1 MRKLPLSL
9 SRISLPSIGNWLQT
23 GPNAIAA
30 YPGEKELLR
39 TGTILVTDTRLAY
52 IDAFDR
58 TLKTYMFEHMLSV
71 NKHYYRPTSL
81 NRRLCKGVIITATI
95 VLLLSIIV
103 DITSGSQSSMIM
115 VYIPL
120 LMSLAVGLLVW
131 RDMRPR
137 YSIEWEMTNGTN
149 GKISTEPLMREWL
162 LDKRNREK
170 SMDRLAH
177 AMNEALSA
185 KAWWP
190 NGNHINQA
198 QLDMFVA
205 PTANATENSSAVP
218 AGKPKLKLV
227 NSLYEH

>member
-1 MRKLPLSL
+1 MRKLPLARL
-9 SRISLPSIGNWLQT
+9 PLPSIRNWLQT

-81 NRRLCKGVIITATI
+81 NRRLCKGVILAAIV
-95 VLLLSIIV
+95 VLLITIIV
-103 DITSGSQSSMIM
+103 DMTSGNHSSMIM

-120 LMSLAVGLLVW
+120 LMSLVVGLLVW

-137 YSIEWEMTNGTN
+137 YSVEWEMTNGTK

-162 LDKRNREK
+162 LDNRNREK

-190 NGNHINQA
+190 KGSHANQA
-198 QLDMFVA
+198 QMDMFVEPA
-205 PTANATENSSAVP
+205 SPEKSIAVP
-218 AGKPKLKLV
+218 GEKPKLTLV
-227 NSLYEH
+227 NSLYDH